1 MSSVVD
7 VQLVFYDLEWSQ
19 DEIVQ
24 IGAVSDFSHFS
35 QTILPSAQISPYVRK
50 VIKLEVRHLSSSR
63 AEGSS
68 GIYDL
73 VREKFLDSVS
83 PKEGLEMFLSW
94 LEEVRTMSPVVLIS
108 HGNSDILVLHR
119 NLARWSLDTR
129 FYEIVDKFV
138 DFRMYLAS
146 YFKEISHLS
155 LSDLVK
161 TCCKDQGFRLHSA
174 DEDSKALKSIFI
186 NLHRIRKIPSVEYYK
201 NVLKL
206 SKVYIKSV
214 PLPNDSKEVEAM
226 IKHLNPGSNEVL
238 LSNSYTFGV
247 YGILVSFPLYKL
259 IEHPDNFKFEV
270 PGYCVLHTLEKYP
283 VRKFNSKKEDEFKER
298 TRMDLACR
306 LNKAYLP
313 LTHYI
318 QPGSKSIFN
327 LERGMS
333 VVSHKK
339 TALEAGTPV
348 KVTILVTPTDCVK
361 VGNIC
366 IDCDR
371 ENVNIR
377 KILADLRMNQSRM
390 HSGWQ
395 LNNFSDASKVSAKK

>member
-1 MSSVVD
+1 MSRVVD

-19 DEIVQ
+19 DEIIQ

-50 VIKLEVRHLSSSR
+50 LIKLEVRHLSG

-68 GIYDL
+68 GVYDI
-73 VREKFLDSVS
+73 VRGQFLDSVS

-94 LEEVRTMSPVVLIS
+94 LEEVRTMYPVVLIS

-119 NLARWSLDTR
+119 NLARCSLDTR

-146 YFKEISHLS
+146 YCKEISHLS

-161 TCCKDQGFRLHSA
+161 TYCKDQEFRLHCA
-174 DEDSKALKSIFI
+174 DEDSKALKKVFI
-186 NLHRIRKIPSVEYYK
+186 NLHLIRKIPSVEYYR
-201 NVLKL
+201 NVVKL
-206 SKVYIKSV
+206 HKVYLKSV
-214 PLPNDSKEVEAM
+214 PLPSDSKEVKAM
-226 IKHLNPGSNEVL
+226 MKHLNPGSNEVL

-247 YGILVSFPLYKL
+247 YGILVSFPLFKL

-298 TRMDLACR
+298 TRIDLACR

-318 QPGSKSIFN
+318 QPGAKSVFN
-327 LERGMS
+327 LESRVS
-333 VVSHKK
+333 VVSGKK
-339 TALEAGTPV
+339 TVLEAGTPV
-348 KVTILVTPTDCVK
+348 KITILVTPTDCVK
-361 VGNIC
+361 VGDIS

-371 ENVNIR
+371 ENVNIC
-377 KILADLRMNQSRM
+377 KILADLRMKQSQM
-390 HSGWQ
+390 QPGWH
-395 LNNFSDASKVSAKK
+395 LNNISDAFKVSSNM